1 MGGCWMFKLNF
12 VYCLLLVGL
21 TATSAHAD
29 IFRVDATAPS
39 GGDGTTWATAF
50 NDLQVAFDAARDN
63 GDSIDEIWLCGG
75 TYLPSYRMDED
86 PSFGEDGDNPRA
98 VVLVPRGN
106 VEVYGGFGGWETQ
119 RSDRDI
125 ISNLTVI
132 SGDLNNDDLP
142 NWQNRGDNAY
152 ALFVLG
158 ISCGNATATEDLDV
172 IGPVVLDGITIRG
185 ANNNE
190 GYSACWRANDG
201 IAIKSEVYPDQW
213 ISHRLTIRDCLVTDN
228 YGDDPSNGNHGGI
241 VDADCLPLTMERV
254 AITDNWAE
262 EMAFTMQGNFGLPS
276 FVVDCTFARNGTT
289 DHKLEGTMAY
299 FGGRDGGTNDNYPMN
314 LGTQVANCR
323 FLDNH
328 VDYNGGTARP
338 HVVFDGKVR
347 VNNCVFA
354 GNSAGSAAGFSLKG
368 AFDSDRMAIAS
379 NCLIIGN
386 YTQDGEGGPIGT
398 VGCGGVAMDFGAF
411 LYNCIVWGNDGR
423 DDDNNGYAN
432 SWGNSVCTYS
442 NNWGGTGDIRS
453 CLIMDMDNGTAG
465 PLQWA
470 NAVVGCFDADP
481 LFMNAAGDDGIIG
494 TVDDDYRL
502 GEGSPCIDRGNNE
515 YVLIDAADLDGDGDQ
530 FELLTRDLARN
541 YRFVDVETVPDL
553 GTAAPG
559 YPYIVDLG
567 PLEVPA
573 CAGCP
578 GERYWVADSGTWG
591 DIYNWYPGLPGPAN
605 EIIFQPSSD
614 ITVTMDVDGF
624 GNRLRQVSGDI
635 TLNAAGHTIELNSD
649 VTESLI
655 LGRDSGD
662 SATLLFQG
670 GTLEAQAGML
680 GEQVGSAGTL
690 SIGQDALAIFQ
701 RGLTVGLGG
710 AGHLNVL
717 HGGMCVV
724 RDLVVGD
731 SAVGSGSVLI
741 SGANSLLDVPF
752 FMLIDNGTVQIDAG
766 ATLRVGVL
774 GTAMFQDAVL
784 GGSGTIESDVFNF
797 GTLNPGDIESR
808 GGGTLTIVGDFN
820 QLSDIYGL
828 GTTAGTVLIDAG
840 LDGYDQLSVTGTAS
854 LSGGLRMVAGDTWD
868 PASGTEFAF
877 LQAAD
882 VDGRFDVAFMPG
894 LGDDRFAKLVYPG
907 EARGDGSIVTLQIDD
922 FENIMGFDDPDSVD
936 LTDPPSDLVVTDL
949 NGDTFADVALSI
961 PGGSA
966 GSILVLFSDGAGG
979 FSSSLQINVGTNP
992 VSIAAGDVDG
1002 DGYVDLA
1009 TANAGSGGVSIVM
1022 GAGNGTFGSAA
1033 DTPTGTLP
1041 SCVLVM
1047 DTDADNAA
1055 EVIVLDEA
1063 DGTMTVLSA
1072 LGLRDTV
1079 VIPLGDDPVFGD
1091 PSDDEDQKNWFGI
1104 GYTTRQAGTAGMVV
1118 KTRGVGGWTVLP
1130 TVPVGTTPTG
1140 LDIVDLNADGVSDFV
1155 VTGADGVV
1163 SILLIDEAHTFSPA
1177 VLLPIGSE
1185 TRAPVSIDFDIDGD
1199 NDVVLLSQDDTG
1211 TVSGLVLRNDSNLAD
1226 FEQLLIAPGDLLDL
1240 GGNPVALGAGDLDGD
1255 GLDDVLA
1262 INGAQNL
1269 RGLPPQLLSVANAS
1283 TPPSVEPCPGDAD
1296 GDDVIDIED
1305 LLVLL
1310 SQWGACSGCE
1320 GDFDDD
1326 GIVDIEDLLIML
1338 SAWGPCTAGP

>member
-1 MGGCWMFKLNF
+1 MFKQKRLCC
-12 VYCLLLVGL
+12 VLLIGL
-21 TATSAHAD
+21 AATSTQAD
-29 IFRVDATAPS
+29 IFRVDATAPDD
-39 GGDGTTWATAF
+39 GDGTTWAAAF
-50 NDLQVAFDAARDN
+50 NVLQDAFDAARDN
-63 GDSIDEIWLCGG
+63 GDSIDEIWLRGG
-75 TYLPSYRMDED
+75 TYLPTYRMDED
-86 PSFGEDGDNPRA
+86 PGFGEDGDNPRA

-106 VEVYGGFGGWETQ
+106 VEIYGGFGGWETQ

-125 ISNLTVI
+125 IANLTVI

-152 ALFVLG
+152 ALFLLG
-158 ISCGNATATEDLDV
+158 AECGNAPATEDLEV

-190 GYSACWRANDG
+190 GYSACWRAWDG
-201 IAIKSEVYPDQW
+201 IAIKADANDHW
-213 ISHRLTIRDCLVTDN
+213 ISHRLTIRDCIVTDN

-241 VDADCLPLTMERV
+241 VDTDYLPLTMERV

-262 EMAFTMQGNFGLPS
+262 AWAFTMQGNPGLPS

-299 FGGRDGGTNDNYPMN
+299 FGGPDGGTNDNHPMN

-328 VDYNGGTARP
+328 VDYNGGSAAP
-338 HVVFDGKVR
+338 HVLFDGKVR

-354 GNSAGSAAGFSLKG
+354 GNSAGSAAGFELNG

-398 VGCGGVAMDFGAF
+398 TGCGGVAMDGGAF

-423 DDDNNGYAN
+423 DDDSNGYAD

-470 NAVVGCFDADP
+470 GVVADCFDADP
-481 LFMNAAGDDGIIG
+481 LLMNAAGDDGIIG

-530 FELLTRDLARN
+530 FELLTRDLVRN

-553 GTAAPG
+553 GINAPG

-578 GERYWVADSGTWG
+578 GERYWVAGSGTWG

-690 SIGQDALAIFQ
+690 SIGQDAMAIFQ

-717 HGGMCVV
+717 HGGTCIV

-731 SAVGSGSVLI
+731 SAIGSGSVLV
-741 SGANSLLDVPF
+741 SGSGSTLSVPF
-752 FMLIDNGTVQIDAG
+752 FMIVDNGTVEVGAG
-766 ATLRVGVL
+766 ATLDVDVL
-774 GTAMFQDAVL
+774 GTALFQDAHL
-784 GGSGTIESDVFNF
+784 SGSGTIESDVYNF
-797 GTLNPGDIESR
+797 GTVDPD
-808 GGGTLTIVGDFN
+808 GGEGRAGAVLTIQGRFE
-820 QLSDIYGL
+820 QIADIFGM
-828 GTTAGTVLIDAG
+828 GSTAGVVRIDTSDVG
-840 LDGYDQLSVTGTAS
+840 HDQLIVNGTAV
-854 LSGGLRMVAGDTWD
+854 LSGGMRIVAEPKWN
-868 PASGTEFAF
+868 PASGTEFQCF
-877 LQAAD
+877 LAD
-882 VDGRFDVAFMPG
+882 DIEGRFDVAFMPG
-894 LGDDRFAKLVYPG
+894 LGADRYAKLVYPG
-907 EARGDGSIVTLQIDD
+907 EARRGGSVISVQVDD
-922 FENIMGFDDPDSVD
+922 FENVLGFGDPNSID
-936 LTDPPSDLVVTDL
+936 LDNEPSDLVVADFNADAL
-949 NGDTFADVALSI
+949 ADVALTM
-961 PGGSA
+961 PGSGA
-966 GSILVLFSDGAGG
+966 GSVLVLLNDGAGG
-979 FSSSLQINVGTNP
+979 FGSVQQITVGDGP
-992 VSIAAGDVDG
+992 ISIAAGDVDG
-1002 DGYVDLA
+1002 DGNVDLA
-1009 TANAGSGGVSIVM
+1009 TADANAGGISVL
-1022 GAGNGTFGSAA
+1022 AGSSSGTFGAA
-1033 DTPTGTLP
+1033 TAITTGSSPSCITMLDADGDGASEIVVGDVVDEKLTIVSGLNLQGGGNTIDIPGGGGPIILDPSENEDQKDWVGVGYGTLQGDAGMLLKTAQGWAMGSLLPTGTSP
-1041 SCVLVM
+1041 
-1047 DTDADNAA
+1047 N
-1055 EVIVLDEA
+1055 
-1063 DGTMTVLSA
+1063 GLSA
-1072 LGLRDTV
+1072 
-1079 VIPLGDDPVFGD
+1079 
-1091 PSDDEDQKNWFGI
+1091 S
-1104 GYTTRQAGTAGMVV
+1104 
-1118 KTRGVGGWTVLP
+1118 
-1130 TVPVGTTPTG
+1130 
-1140 LDIVDLNADGVSDFV
+1140 DLNADGRTDLIF
-1155 VTGADGVV
+1155 TGDNGVV
-1163 SILLIDEAHTFSPA
+1163 SVMLANADGALSPA
-1177 VLLPIGSE
+1177 VLLPAADFA
-1185 TRAPVSIDFDIDGD
+1185 TAPISVDFDRDGD
-1199 NDVVLLSQDDTG
+1199 NDVLMIGESDG
-1211 TVSGLVLRNDSNLAD
+1211 SGLTGMLLRNDSNLTN
-1226 FEQLLIAPGDLLDL
+1226 FEQLLLADGMNVDL
-1240 GGNPVALGAGDLDGD
+1240 GAHPLLLGAGDLDGD
-1255 GLDDVLA
+1255 NLEDVIS
-1262 INGAQNL
+1262 INGADAL
-1269 RGLPPQLLSVANAS
+1269 RGMMPTLSQTANNS
-1283 TPPSVEPCPGDAD
+1283 KPSPVKPCPGDAN
-1296 GDDVIDIED
+1296 GDDVVNIED
-1305 LLVLL
+1305 LLSLL
-1310 SQWGACSGCE
+1310 SQWGDCE
-1320 GDFDDD
+1320 GCSADYDDD
-1326 GIVDIEDLLIML
+1326 GVVDIEDLLIML
-1338 SAWGPCTAGP
+1338 GSWGDCP